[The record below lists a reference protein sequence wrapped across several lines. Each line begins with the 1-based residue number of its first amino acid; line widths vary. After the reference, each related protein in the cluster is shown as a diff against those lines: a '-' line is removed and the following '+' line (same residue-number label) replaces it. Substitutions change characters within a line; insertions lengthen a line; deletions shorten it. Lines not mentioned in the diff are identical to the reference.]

1 MWTSANTPTVN
12 QTNSETEQVVC
23 VQSEENSMP
32 PNKRPCAGMKIK
44 KIQVNLKKSWFLRLG
59 IIHVLVK
66 AIETYIC

>member
-1 MWTSANTPTVN
+1 MTCGHQKILEDQTVLPTVS

-44 KIQVNLKKSWFLRLG
+44 KSPSKSKEVMIFKTRD
-59 IIHVLVK
+59 
-66 AIETYIC
+66 